1 MRFPSRRVEDLLIT
15 KLDFSGNPYI
25 GVYCSVNE
33 SFVLFNPGVPS
44 GVARKAAKCLGAQPL
59 TTTIGG
65 STILGSLICSNSNG
79 CIVTNFATQE
89 EMDRLE
95 KLKPVEIDHKL
106 NAVGN
111 NILCN
116 DNGAI
121 VHPGFG
127 SGTVNLLKNTLQVPI
142 VKGTIAGLKTVGS
155 VAVTTNKGAICHPDI
170 TEDEKKTLE
179 DVLKVPATIAT
190 ANYGTTYVGACLVAN
205 SNGAVVGSATT
216 PIEIGRIEDGLILY

>member
-1 MRFPSRRVEDLLIT
+1 MKYPSRRVEELLIT

-25 GVYCSVNE
+25 GVYSSVNE
-33 SFVLFNPGVPS
+33 SFILCNPSVPRRI
-44 GVARKAAKCLGAQPL
+44 VQKAAECLGAEAL

-65 STILGSLICSNSNG
+65 STILGSLIRSNSFG
-79 CIVTNFATQE
+79 SIVTNFATQE
-89 EMDRLE
+89 EMNHIE
-95 KLKPVEIDHKL
+95 KLNPVEIGHRL

-116 DNGAI
+116 DNGAL

-127 SGTVNLLKNTLQVPI
+127 GRTMSLLEDTLQVPI
-142 VKGTIAGLKTVGS
+142 AKGTIAGLKTVGS
-155 VAVTTNKGAICHPDI
+155 VAVTTNKGAVCHPDI
-170 TEDEKKTLE
+170 TEDEKKRLE
-179 DVLKVPATIAT
+179 HVLKVPATIAT

-205 SNGAVVGSATT
+205 SNGAVVGSTTT